1 MPVVYF
7 LCTLGPFPDVS
18 YTNIPSLYLSKK
30 KKKKKREKNLLLKG
44 TSTRW

>member
-7 LCTLGPFPDVS
+7 LCTLGPFSDVS

-30 KKKKKREKNLLLKG
+30 KKKKEKGKKFAAKG
-44 TSTRW
+44 HKY